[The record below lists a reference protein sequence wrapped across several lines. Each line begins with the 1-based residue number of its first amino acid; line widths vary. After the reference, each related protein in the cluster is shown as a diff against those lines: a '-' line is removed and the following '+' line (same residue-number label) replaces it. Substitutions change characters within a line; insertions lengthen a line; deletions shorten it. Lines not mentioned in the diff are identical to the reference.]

1 MYALGGGAFPRRSPA
16 GTGAD
21 ATVAFFYFPRER
33 RPPPLIFLSLQIHSP
48 CSQAALEA
56 SALGTSGALAAF
68 SLVFLSELGDKTFFL
83 AGLLAMRVGRSAAL
97 VGSVAALALMT
108 GVSVAIGAA
117 FQAVPSAISSSVNIS
132 KWASV
137 ACLVYFGLKTLKAAW
152 ETPAGGPALGSGGT
166 PASSATAATA
176 TAASAPADLAPEL
189 AAAQEELEAAEQ
201 AGRVHDTAG
210 KAPAADASAFATWA
224 RSASEVASII
234 FLAEWGDRSMLATI
248 ALAAAQNP
256 AGVAAGAVG
265 GHAVATAIAVWG
277 GVLVARHLSERT
289 VGLIGGALF
298 LAFAGLT
305 LGGWM

>member
-1 MYALGGGAFPRRSPA
+1 MRAE
-16 GTGAD
+16 
-21 ATVAFFYFPRER
+21 RER
-33 RPPPLIFLSLQIHSP
+33 STDALRLPFSTSHPFFVVPV
-48 CSQAALEA
+48 QAALEA

-132 KWASV
+132 KWASI

-152 ETPAGGPALGSGGT
+152 ETPAGGPTLGAADASTGSDGT
-166 PASSATAATA
+166 PPPRPS
-176 TAASAPADLAPEL
+176 PAGLAPEL
-189 AAAQEELEAAEQ
+189 AAAQEELEAAEKS
-201 AGRVHDTAG
+201 GRVHDTTAG
-210 KAPAADASAFATWA
+210 KARQASALRTWS
-224 RSASEVASII
+224 RSAAEVGSII

-277 GVLVARHLSERT
+277 GVLAARHLSERT

-298 LAFAGLT
+298 LVFAGLT
-305 LGGWM
+305 RGGWR